1 MKAKISQNLG
11 GEGGNGGMEIQIL
24 IVYLLLG
31 FYLIV
36 WCLLWFFEDE
46 KGSTSS
52 LPTKMLGLCG
62 CASIFS
68 VRRRE
73 R

>member
-11 GEGGNGGMEIQIL
+11 GEGGNEGMEIQIL
-24 IVYLLLG
+24 IGYLLLG

-62 CASIFS
+62 CTSIFS
-68 VRRRE
+68 VRRE